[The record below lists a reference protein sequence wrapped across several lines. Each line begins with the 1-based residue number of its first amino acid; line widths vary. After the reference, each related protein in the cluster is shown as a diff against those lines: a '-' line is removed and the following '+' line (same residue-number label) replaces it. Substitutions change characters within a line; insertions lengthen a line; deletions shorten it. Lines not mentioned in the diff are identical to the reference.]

1 MGPGQP
7 GNEAWLFQRGPWGA
21 PHNRQQASNTPG
33 FVILNCTTRE
43 KPSTLCGGRV
53 GRRGFNDEG
62 SAATVATQEDAT
74 TADSSLAG
82 RLGIERGHVIQEF
95 GYDDDVDQALRDAIE
110 SAAGESLVDED
121 YGDVTDGVIVWF
133 RDGDDDLADLL
144 MDVQSLLDDG
154 RPVWLLTPKAGSAG
168 AVEPRDMEEA
178 SSIAGLHATS
188 TFVVGTGWWATQ
200 LVEKGRSK

>member
-1 MGPGQP
+1 M
-7 GNEAWLFQRGPWGA
+7 
-21 PHNRQQASNTPG
+21 
-33 FVILNCTTRE
+33 
-43 KPSTLCGGRV
+43 
-53 GRRGFNDEG
+53 
-62 SAATVATQEDAT
+62 ATQEGAT
-74 TADSSLAG
+74 AADSGVAA
-82 RLGIERGHVIQEF
+82 RLGIEHGHVIQEF
-95 GYDDDVDQALRDAIE
+95 GYDDDVDQALRASVE
-110 SAAGESLVDED
+110 EATGESLVDED

-168 AVEPRDMEEA
+168 AVVPRDVEEA
-178 SSIAGLHATS
+178 SSLAGLHATS